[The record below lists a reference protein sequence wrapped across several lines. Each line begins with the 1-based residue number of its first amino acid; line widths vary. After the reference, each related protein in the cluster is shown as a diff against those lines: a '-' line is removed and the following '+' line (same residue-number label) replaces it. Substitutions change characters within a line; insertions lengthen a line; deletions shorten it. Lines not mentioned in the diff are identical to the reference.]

1 MLPVCRP
8 EPQHQHTRLWDA
20 RNMAHHLLSAMETN
34 ITEAQLGSEEYELK
48 QLQKS
53 QNCII
58 SIRAHAC

>member
-1 MLPVCRP
+1 
-8 EPQHQHTRLWDA
+8 
-20 RNMAHHLLSAMETN
+20 MAHHLLSAMETN

-48 QLQKS
+48 KLQKS